1 VGFAPTVLPIAAAYE
16 LAHNY
21 PFVLRNLGTLLAQ
34 LATIA
39 TSASVAPIA
48 PLEWLTVG
56 LFWGSQVLLIVLG
69 HVIAVVAAHRVALAR
84 TETAGQAR
92 RMHAPLVV
100 LMVGYTVLSLWI
112 VSRPIATG

>member
-1 VGFAPTVLPIAAAYE
+1 
-16 LAHNY
+16 
-21 PFVLRNLGTLLAQ
+21 
-34 LATIA
+34 
-39 TSASVAPIA
+39 
-48 PLEWLTVG
+48 
-56 LFWGSQVLLIVLG
+56 LIVLG
-69 HVIAVVAAHRVALAR
+69 HVIAVVAAPRVALAR